1 MLDIPTLLTKSLRTL
16 SNTHLAL
23 ATLGAALSLLCDEG
37 NPAPDEK
44 LLAPGDVVS
53 SVGGT
58 DLSLLYDLCTEPSLL
73 VEKLD
78 VNTPGEDS
86 LEEV

>member
-23 ATLGAALSLLCDEG
+23 ATLGIALSFRCDKG
-37 NPAPDEK
+37 NPPPDGK
-44 LLAPGDVVS
+44 LLDPGDVVS
-53 SVGGT
+53 